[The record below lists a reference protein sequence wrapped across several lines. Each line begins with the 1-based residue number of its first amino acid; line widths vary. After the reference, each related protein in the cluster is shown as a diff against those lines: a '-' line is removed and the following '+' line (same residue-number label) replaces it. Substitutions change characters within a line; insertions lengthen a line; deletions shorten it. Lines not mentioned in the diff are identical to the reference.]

1 MEVLKYL
8 SYIRYKG
15 HLKTAY
21 FAIETRMVTDFQ
33 IIFKMVEPEASS
45 F

>member
-1 MEVLKYL
+1 MEVLRYL
-8 SYIRYKG
+8 SYKWYTG

-21 FAIETRMVTDFQ
+21 FVTETRMVTDFK
-33 IIFKMVEPEASS
+33 ISFKMVEPEASS